1 MGGEAPAPAAVGETG
16 FWDGAHAKLDALNG
30 ILRATGGVAV
40 AFSGGVDSTF
50 LLAAARGAL
59 GDRVLAVSASS
70 RAFPARELA
79 EARAFCEERGIRQ
92 IVIDAHEVDAPGYRD
107 NPPDRCY
114 LCKRVLFGA
123 LWDCARGQGFEVLAD
138 GSNVDDESDYRP
150 GMRALAELGVR
161 SPLREAG
168 LTKAEIRLLSREMGL
183 PTWDKPS
190 FACLSS
196 RFPYGERITDEG
208 LARVDAAEQY
218 LLGRGLHQ
226 VRVRVHGGTVARIET
241 LPGEFDAVAAE
252 PARSEIRDRLNG
264 LGFSYVALDLGG
276 YRSGSMNEVLGG

>member
-1 MGGEAPAPAAVGETG
+1 MGEGAAPAADGTG
-16 FWDGAHAKLDALNG
+16 FWNGAHAKLDVLKG
-30 ILRATGGVAV
+30 ILRATGGLAV

-50 LLAAARGAL
+50 LLAAACGEL
-59 GDRVLAVSASS
+59 GDRVLAVSAAS
-70 RAFPARELA
+70 RAFPMRELA
-79 EARAFCEERGIRQ
+79 EARAFCGERGIRQ
-92 IVIDAHEVDAPGYRD
+92 VVVDAHEVDAPGYRD

-114 LCKRVLFGA
+114 LCKTVLFGT
-123 LWDCARGQGFEVLAD
+123 LWDCAREQGFEVLAD
-138 GSNVDDESDYRP
+138 GSNVDDEGDYRP

-168 LTKAEIRLLSREMGL
+168 LTKAEIRLLSHEMGL

-241 LPGEFDAVAAE
+241 LPGEFDMVAAE
-252 PARSEIRDRLNG
+252 PARSEIRDRLRG

>member
-1 MGGEAPAPAAVGETG
+1 MGEGAAPVADGTG
-16 FWDGAHAKLDALNG
+16 FWDGAHAKLDVLKG
-30 ILRATGGVAV
+30 ILRATGGLAV

-50 LLAAARGAL
+50 LLAVAQGEL
-59 GDRVLAVSASS
+59 GDRVLAVTAAS
-70 RAFPARELA
+70 RAFPMRELA
-79 EARAFCEERGIRQ
+79 EARAFCGERGIRQ
-92 IVIDAHEVDAPGYRD
+92 IVVDAHEVDAPGYRD

-114 LCKRVLFGA
+114 LCKTVLFGA
-123 LWDCARGQGFEVLAD
+123 LWDCAREQGFEVLAD
-138 GSNVDDESDYRP
+138 GSNVDDEGDYRP

-168 LTKAEIRLLSREMGL
+168 LTKAEIRLLSHEMGL

-241 LPGEFDAVAAE
+241 LPGEFDMVAAE
-252 PARSEIRDRLNG
+252 PARSEIRDRLRG

-276 YRSGSMNEVLGG
+276 YRSGSLNEVLGG

>member
-1 MGGEAPAPAAVGETG
+1 MGEGAAPAADGTG
-16 FWDGAHAKLDALNG
+16 FWNGAHAKLDVLKG
-30 ILRATGGVAV
+30 ILRATGGLAV

-50 LLAAARGAL
+50 LLAAACGEL
-59 GDRVLAVSASS
+59 GDRVLAVSAAS
-70 RAFPARELA
+70 RAFPMRELA
-79 EARAFCEERGIRQ
+79 EARAFCGERGIRQ
-92 IVIDAHEVDAPGYRD
+92 VVVDAHEVDAPGYRD
-107 NPPDRCY
+107 NPPDRCS
-114 LCKRVLFGA
+114 LCKTVLFGA
-123 LWDCARGQGFEVLAD
+123 LWDCAREQGFEVLAD
-138 GSNVDDESDYRP
+138 GSNVDDEGDYRP

-168 LTKAEIRLLSREMGL
+168 LTKAEIRLLSHEMGL

-241 LPGEFDAVAAE
+241 LPGEFDMVAAE
-252 PARSEIRDRLNG
+252 PARSEIRDRLRG

-276 YRSGSMNEVLGG
+276 YRSGSLNEVLGH

>member
-1 MGGEAPAPAAVGETG
+1 MGEGAAPAADGTG
-16 FWDGAHAKLDALNG
+16 FWNGAHAKLDVLKG
-30 ILRATGGVAV
+30 ILRATGGLAV

-50 LLAAARGAL
+50 LLAAACGEL
-59 GDRVLAVSASS
+59 GDRVLAVSAAS
-70 RAFPARELA
+70 RAFPMRELA
-79 EARAFCEERGIRQ
+79 EARAFCGERGIRQ
-92 IVIDAHEVDAPGYRD
+92 VVVDAHEVDAPGYRD

-114 LCKRVLFGA
+114 LRKPVRFGA
-123 LWDCARGQGFEVLAD
+123 RWDCARERGFEVLAD
-138 GSNVDDESDYRP
+138 GSNVDDEGDYRP
-150 GMRALAELGVR
+150 GMRALVELGVR

-168 LTKAEIRLLSREMGL
+168 LTKAEIRLLSHEMGL

-241 LPGEFDAVAAE
+241 LPGEFDMVAAE
-252 PARSEIRDRLNG
+252 PARSEIRDRLRG